1 MIARNKRFRDPD
13 SNDQARLESFIE
25 SYMSLCYRYLGRRLD
40 LNFDMKKIDE
50 KLRQGDVNVTPG
62 MYLSSIIFTTALVT
76 ILGFSLFLFIF
87 FTVLEHN
94 MSSLIVPV
102 LTVTLMV
109 ASLLTYPII
118 VTSRIAKKRSE
129 IDKELPYTLSELSIL
144 ASTGLS
150 PVHILRKISKRD
162 DNKFIANEFKKIV
175 YKIDIEGKDIITSL
189 SETARETP
197 SNHLKETLWDFSNM
211 IHEGGD
217 LDRYLRDKADEGM
230 ELRRVIQKEFIEQIS
245 ALMEL
250 YISLVL
256 MGVLFISVGAFMIE
270 AMATSIGGMNGD
282 TLLGL
287 LAYFLIP
294 ISIIAFTVIISA
306 SYKGE

>member
-1 MIARNKRFRDPD
+1 MSKKYSSKDD
-13 SNDQARLESFIE
+13 SNAQSGTEKFIE
-25 SYMSLCYRYLGRRLD
+25 KYMSFCYKVLGRSLD
-40 LNFDMKKIDE
+40 LKYDLRKIDE

-62 MYLSSIIFTTALVT
+62 LYISSIALTTFIMTIF
-76 ILGFSLFLFIF
+76 GFFLFTFVFLVIIDH
-87 FTVLEHN
+87 EQAP
-94 MSSLIVPV
+94 LIILV
-102 LTVTLMV
+102 LTTTLFI
-109 ASLLTYPII
+109 ASFLTYPFI
-118 VTSRIAKKRSE
+118 VSSRISKKKSE

-150 PVHILRKISKRD
+150 PVQILRKISKRD
-162 DNKFIANEFKKIV
+162 DNKFMANEFKKCV
-175 YKIDIEGKDIITSL
+175 YKIDIEGKDIITAL

-197 SNHLKETLWDFSNM
+197 SEHLKETLWDFSNM

-256 MGVLFISVGAFMIE
+256 MGVLFLSVGAFMID
-270 AMATSIGGMNGD
+270 AMGSSVGGMNGD
-282 TLLGL
+282 VILGIL
-287 LAYFLIP
+287 TYFLIP
-294 ISIIAFTVIISA
+294 LSIIGFSLVISA
-306 SYKGE
+306 SYTGE